1 MRGTMDRW
9 FLKERGGREGKTRQ
23 DKTRQDKTR
32 QDKTRQE
39 SKDLGWKMPVEVG
52 SKGCV

>member
-23 DKTRQDKTR
+23 DKTRQD
-32 QDKTRQE
+32 
-39 SKDLGWKMPVEVG
+39 LGWKMPVEVG